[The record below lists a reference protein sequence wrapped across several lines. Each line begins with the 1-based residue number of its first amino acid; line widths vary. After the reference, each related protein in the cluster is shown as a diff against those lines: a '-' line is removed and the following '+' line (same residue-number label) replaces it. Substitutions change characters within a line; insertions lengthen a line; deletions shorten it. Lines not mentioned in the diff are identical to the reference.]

1 MAAQPEQRGEPVRI
15 AIFSLAIRYVKKLL
29 ILLVAIGVPAGAGY
43 YWKRSTAPA
52 PAQKIAGPA
61 PGAKPA
67 RAAPVKA
74 GIVATGRIS
83 EEVSAVGTLLANES
97 VMIRPETEG
106 RISAIHFAEG
116 QLVKAG
122 ARLVSLDSSEVEAQ
136 LAAIKAELNLN
147 RNRMRRAEELQA
159 KNFIS
164 AEALDV
170 ARENLNQSLAKQSEI
185 QAKLDKMTIKA
196 PFEGVAGL
204 RQVSPGAYVKAGQDI
219 ARLEG
224 IGTLKLDF
232 RVPEIFLRK
241 IRASQEAQVTV
252 DAFPGESFR
261 GAIYAIE
268 PAVDEQ
274 TRTVLLRARIPNPG
288 VRLKPGMFA
297 RVMLVLDIRENAL
310 LVPEQA
316 LVPRGGDRFVFRVAD
331 GKAMLTK
338 VEIGLRRP
346 GIVEVVQGLKAGDQ
360 IVVDGQLRLQD
371 GSAVTVMAD
380 KPPAATAEAPKATE
394 TK

>member
-1 MAAQPEQRGEPVRI
+1 
-15 AIFSLAIRYVKKLL
+15 VKKVLL
-29 ILLVAIGVPAGAGY
+29 LLVAVALLAGAGY
-43 YWKRSTAPA
+43 YWKVSAGRASTA
-52 PAQKIAGPA
+52 KTAGP
-61 PGAKPA
+61 PPA
-67 RAAPVKA
+67 ASAQRALPVKA
-74 GIVATGRIS
+74 GLVVTGRIT
-83 EEVSAVGTLLANES
+83 EDVTAVGTLLANES
-97 VMIRPETEG
+97 IMIRPEVEG
-106 RISAIHFAEG
+106 RISGIHFAEG
-116 QLVKAG
+116 QLVRQG
-122 ARLVSLDSSEVEAQ
+122 ARLVTLDSSEIEAQ
-136 LAAIKAELNLN
+136 LAANKAELNLN

-170 ARENLNQSLAKQSEI
+170 ARENLNQSLARQSEV

-241 IRASQEAQVTV
+241 IRTNQEAQVSL
-252 DAFPGESFR
+252 DAFPGEAFR

-274 TRTVLLRARIPNPG
+274 TRTVLLRARVPNPG

-297 RVMLVLDIRENAL
+297 RVTLVLDTRENAM

-316 LVPRGGDRFVFRVAD
+316 LVPRGTDRYVFRLVE
-331 GKAMLTK
+331 GKAALTK

-346 GIVEVVQGLKAGDQ
+346 GEVEIVRGLKPGDN

-371 GSAVTVMAD
+371 GSPVTIFAEQ
-380 KPPAATAEAPKATE
+380 PAAATAEGPKASE

>member
-1 MAAQPEQRGEPVRI
+1 M
-15 AIFSLAIRYVKKLL
+15 KKLL
-29 ILLVAIGVPAGAGY
+29 WVLIAVGVLAGAGY
-43 YWKRSTAPA
+43 YWKVA
-52 PAQKIAGPA
+52 AGRASSEKAAGSP
-61 PGAKPA
+61 PGASAP
-67 RAAPVKA
+67 RALPVKA

-97 VMIRPETEG
+97 IIIRPEVEG

-116 QLVKAG
+116 QLVRQGVK
-122 ARLVSLDSSEVEAQ
+122 LVSLDSSEIEAQ
-136 LAAIKAELNLN
+136 LSAIRAELNLN
-147 RNRMRRAEELQA
+147 RSRMRRAEELQA

-170 ARENLNQSLAKQSEI
+170 ARENLNQSLARQSEI

-241 IRASQEAQVTV
+241 IRTNQEAQVSV

-297 RVMLVLDIRENAL
+297 RVNLVLDTRENAM

-316 LVPRGGDRFVFRVAD
+316 LVPRGTERYVFRLVD
-331 GKAMLTK
+331 GKAVLSK
-338 VEIGLRRP
+338 VEIGLRRT
-346 GIVEVVQGLKAGDQ
+346 GEVEIVRGLKAGDS

-371 GSAVTVMAD
+371 GSPVTIFAD
-380 KPPAATAEAPKATE
+380 KPPAATAAAKAGE
-394 TK
+394 TR

>member
-1 MAAQPEQRGEPVRI
+1 VAGCYNL
-15 AIFSLAIRYVKKLL
+15 SLFPAKLFVKKFLL
-29 ILLVAIGVPAGAGY
+29 LLVAVALLAGAGY
-43 YWKRSTAPA
+43 YWKVAAGRASTEKKAGSPPAASAP
-52 PAQKIAGPA
+52 
-61 PGAKPA
+61 
-67 RAAPVKA
+67 RALPVKA
-74 GIVATGRIS
+74 GTVATGRIS

-97 VMIRPETEG
+97 IIIRPEVDG

-116 QLVKAG
+116 QLVRQGVK
-122 ARLVSLDSSEVEAQ
+122 LVSLDSSEIEAQ
-136 LAAIKAELNLN
+136 LSVIKAELNLN

-170 ARENLNQSLAKQSEI
+170 ARENLNQSLARQSEI

-241 IRASQEAQVTV
+241 IRTNQEAQVSV
-252 DAFPGESFR
+252 DAFPAESFR

-297 RVMLVLDIRENAL
+297 RVNLVLDTRENAM

-316 LVPRGGDRFVFRVAD
+316 LVPRGTERYVFRLVD
-331 GKAMLTK
+331 GKAALTK

-346 GIVEVVQGLKAGDQ
+346 GEVEIVRGLTAGDS

-371 GSAVTVMAD
+371 GSPVTVFAE
-380 KPPAATAEAPKATE
+380 KPPAATAAAKAGE